1 MSSNLKFRMLAYSDY
16 ESFKEACLV
25 SRDELT
31 TFLDFGKYM
40 EYFDFSDYWSLFTQ
54 LLKEPETNSYGLF
67 DGSKLLGLALVGP
80 SSKSFG
86 AQVVGWM
93 RHGYHGRGLATTY
106 LEKVIERCF
115 FNGHHFVELVID
127 QKNAPSNRV
136 AEKLGLTKISDWENF
151 ESGQGSANSG
161 RFTLYYAFRS
171 DIKALA
177 HKFSLEPY
185 QLIQQLWV
193 LEDLGL
199 VKTPEFA
206 LRMPVNG
213 HTRVSQTI
221 RFFGTD
227 RTSKKKSEA

>member
-1 MSSNLKFRMLAYSDY
+1 MLAFSDY

-25 SRDELT
+25 SREELT
-31 TFLDFGKYM
+31 TFLDLGQFM
-40 EYFDFSDYWSLFTQ
+40 EYFDFSDYWALFTQ
-54 LLKEPETNSYGLF
+54 LLKEPETNAYGLF
-67 DGSKLLGLALVGP
+67 DGKTLLGSALVGP
-80 SSKSFG
+80 ASKSFG
-86 AQVVGWM
+86 AQIVGWM

-185 QLIQQLWV
+185 QLIQQLWI
-193 LEDLGL
+193 LEYLGM
-199 VKTPEFA
+199 VNTPEFA

-221 RFFGTD
+221 RFLQTE
-227 RTSKKKSEA
+227 KKLPEREEI